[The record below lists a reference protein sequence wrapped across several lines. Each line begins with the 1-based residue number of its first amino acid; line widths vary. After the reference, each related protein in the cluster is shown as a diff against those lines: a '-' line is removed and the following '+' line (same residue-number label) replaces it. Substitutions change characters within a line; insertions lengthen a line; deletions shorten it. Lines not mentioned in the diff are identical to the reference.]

1 MADEIEHGEAVAA
14 AQVTPVKLKPGQL
27 IVEAINLLD
36 RGFAAAW
43 PVWLMLAAIMIATDL
58 VILVY
63 GAAGAYALTDAQ
75 TIALAVR
82 TVGLLWVFMA
92 GLRATVLGQGRWAPD
107 GGFWLGIGRLALI
120 QAVILLPAGLIL
132 RIFAMVVE
140 GALGDPQA
148 AHSWILWFAV
158 ALAVAII
165 PLEVKTSPWPISALS
180 GERTLSLEDA
190 WHRSRGT
197 TWSAVIAWSVL
208 VLPFMLVHFA
218 LSAWIEQSTAAQ
230 GVRVTLT
237 VVDCLVS
244 VIETW
249 LMIGVMAA
257 LYVLTRERAEAG
269 EG

>member
-1 MADEIEHGEAVAA
+1 MVQDIDLAVSAA
-14 AQVTPVKLKPGQL
+14 AAHAPADKLKPGQL

-36 RGFAAAW
+36 RGFAGAW
-43 PVWLMLAAIMIATDL
+43 PVWIGLAVLMISTDL

-82 TVGLLWVFMA
+82 TVGLLWVFVA
-92 GLRATVLGQGRWAPD
+92 GLRATVLSQGRWTPD
-107 GGFWLGIGRLALI
+107 GGFWAGTARMALI
-120 QAVILLPAGLIL
+120 QAAILLPAGVIL
-132 RIFAMVVE
+132 RVFAMVAE
-140 GALGDPQA
+140 GALQDARA
-148 AHSWILWFAV
+148 AHSWILWFAT

-165 PLEVKTSPWPISALS
+165 PLEVKTSPWPIAALA
-180 GERTLSLEDA
+180 GERSLSLNDA

-197 TWSAVIAWSVL
+197 TWSAVIAWVVL

-230 GVRVTLT
+230 GVRVALT

-269 EG
+269 G